1 MPMIEHSTRLFI
13 YENDSFS
20 VQELLIPLYNNLRD
34 VESILPMESPP
45 DESVQKLNA
54 LINA

>member
-1 MPMIEHSTRLFI
+1 MIEHSTRLFI

-34 VESILPMESPP
+34 VESILPMESPS
-45 DESVQKLNA
+45 DETVKKLNA

>member
-1 MPMIEHSTRLFI
+1 MPMNEHSTRLFI

-20 VQELLIPLYNNLRD
+20 VQELLIPLYNNFQD
-34 VESILPMESPP
+34 VQSILPLESPP
-45 DESVQKLNA
+45 EETVQKLNA